1 MKAEF
6 LQAVKHHTL
15 LGDAGFRVTGTL
27 EKKKIYTVLYVNRAN
42 VIQASMTFAKR
53 LVCTSCG
60 KYRLQHGSNKLCTF
74 YI

>member
-15 LGDAGFRVTGTL
+15 SGDAGFRVTGTL

>member
-15 LGDAGFRVTGTL
+15 SGDVGFRVTGTL
-27 EKKKIYTVLYVNRAN
+27 EKKIYTVLYVNRAN

-53 LVCTSCG
+53 VVCTSCG
-60 KYRLQHGSNKLCTF
+60 KYRLQHDSNKLCTF